1 MIRVLV
7 VSTHPVVRAG
17 LQSILTAAGEF
28 EVAGAG
34 STGEAEEQIQTFGP
48 EIILL
53 DIANGQAEWPE
64 PLGQAPFGLSTYG
77 IIIINGPISSPEIRR
92 YLESGVQ
99 GYLVWDASS
108 DEIIEAVSAAHSGL
122 TVLSQQAA
130 RSLTAPT
137 PAIPSDAGQQLTAR
151 ELEVLQLVAQG
162 LPSKT
167 IAARLNISENTVK
180 FHITAILGKLGASS
194 RTEAVSIAIRQG
206 LVSI

>member
-17 LQSILTAAGEF
+17 VQSILTAAGEF
-28 EVAGAG
+28 VVAGAG
-34 STGEAEEQIQTFGP
+34 STDEAEERIKDFVP

-53 DIANGQAEWPE
+53 DIANGQVDWPE
-64 PLGQAPFGLSTYG
+64 SLWQTPFGLSTYE
-77 IIIINGPISSPEIRR
+77 IIAINGPVSSPEIRR

-108 DEIIEAVSAAHSGL
+108 DEIIEAVSSTHSGL

-130 RSLTAPT
+130 RSLTAPST
-137 PAIPSDAGQQLTAR
+137 VSPGEAGQQLTAR
-151 ELEVLQLVAQG
+151 ELEVLPLVAQG

-206 LVSI
+206 LVSL